1 MLRKTV
7 DNAPAP
13 TPVSARIPYTACPLC
28 ASGDFA
34 ALGYA
39 DCTHHPLYQD
49 ILPAQMVWCRCN
61 ACAHVFTDGY
71 FTEAA
76 ARVIFSKTNE
86 SQAVG
91 HDAEGQRRVSA
102 RIVERV
108 ARHVSGGDW
117 LDVGFGNGSLLF
129 TAQEFGFG
137 PVGTDLRS
145 DGVAALAALGYEAYC
160 QPLEQ
165 LDMPGRFAVI
175 SMADVLE
182 HMPYPRTALDKAR
195 SLLRPDGAIFVS
207 MPNMSS
213 MVWRLLDQQ
222 MLNPYWPEIEHYHNF
237 SRERLYA
244 LLEDHG
250 FTPVNFAVSER
261 YRVCMEV
268 IAIRK

>member
-1 MLRKTV
+1 M

-49 ILPAQMVWCRCN
+49 ILPPQMVWCRCN

-76 ARVIFSKTNE
+76 AQVIFSKTNE

-108 ARHVSGGDW
+108 ARHVAAGDW

-137 PVGTDLRS
+137 PVGTDLRG
-145 DGVAALAALGYEAYC
+145 DGVAALAALGFEAYC

-182 HMPYPRTALDKAR
+182 HMPYPRTALDKAH
-195 SLLRPDGAIFVS
+195 SLLRPDGAIFLS

-268 IAIRK
+268 IAVRK